1 MEAKMDNP
9 FESTAAKKK
18 INIIYEDGNGI
29 LAECDGYLFF
39 SDGESSYEITSQP
52 YEPCTYFVQNEKV
65 VRLIHNAFT
74 TDEILML
81 KEDGAV
87 ITAITGTK
95 YDKEKLCR
103 LFGYVSKHLFECDIG
118 YAEELA
124 GIGKGGEVR
133 KRAPKPELPS
143 ERVRVTGMRE
153 LADDPFYTLLEEY
166 DTCLDFCIIKSDE
179 PYKGLESHKK
189 ALLFAMEQT
198 NELYENQWKY
208 DIGIAKANEKDTK
221 EFLLETVDRSKFTY
235 SYAFLIPPYGII
247 GFESDFKKINSAL
260 FPFGA
265 DGLTVYEWS
274 TDWSDYFDD
283 GHEWWGA
290 ACWTVYDKKLDRYTV
305 ILASATD

>member
-1 MEAKMDNP
+1 M
-9 FESTAAKKK
+9 
-18 INIIYEDGNGI
+18 
-29 LAECDGYLFF
+29 
-39 SDGESSYEITSQP
+39 
-52 YEPCTYFVQNEKV
+52 QNEKIV
-65 VRLIHNAFT
+65 KTIRNAFT

-95 YDKEKLCR
+95 YDKEKICR
-103 LFGYVSKHLFECDIG
+103 LFGYVSKYPDYCDISC
-118 YAEELA
+118 AEELA
-124 GIGKGGEVR
+124 GIKSCGETE
-133 KRAPKPELPS
+133 KRAPKREFSS
-143 ERVRVTGMRE
+143 EKIRVTGMRE
-153 LADDPFYTLLEEY
+153 ISDDRFYTLLEEY
-166 DTCLDFCIIKSDE
+166 DSCLDFCIIKSDE

-198 NELYENQWKY
+198 KELYDIRWKY
-208 DIGIAKANEKDTK
+208 DIGIAKANEKDPK

-260 FPFGA
+260 FPSGA
-265 DGLTVYEWS
+265 DDLTVYEWS
-274 TDWSDYFDD
+274 TDWSEYFDD